1 MADKRVHGGTF
12 QPLPERQLHILETPK
27 IKFDEGFWADFLS
40 VALTNKFWG
49 NARKKYK
56 TCSPTVQTFFRKK
69 NNFQKRDISGCRVN
83 TRLIFFWQSKKKSFN
98 TITFPLS
105 GQWIVFFQ
113 KIQLFF
119 VAQAKKWS
127 HHPSDA
133 K

>member
-1 MADKRVHGGTF
+1 LGR
-12 QPLPERQLHILETPK
+12 
-27 IKFDEGFWADFLS
+27 FLS
-40 VALTNKFWG
+40 VALTNNFLGG
-49 NARKKYK
+49 NTGKII
-56 TCSPTVQTFFRKK
+56 TFFSNHANFFSEEKT
-69 NNFQKRDISGCRVN
+69 FQKRDIFGCRVN